1 MEVECDLCGG
11 VETVGHTFW
20 GCDFV
25 AAVWQMANVK
35 APGLMTN
42 PSNFLDLFWC
52 IMEAKPDQDLEASAT
67 TAWFLWNNGNA
78 ARHGESSRTAL
89 QIFKASRLYLV
100 EFQTHCNSPQA
111 HQPHAPYLWRPPP
124 PGWYKTNVNGVVFKE
139 RGQYGIGVV
148 IRNDK
153 GQIMGALSKTLPYPL
168 GALETKAK
176 AAEIGIIFSWELGP
190 REIILE
196 GDSQIVMNVIANHDP
211 GPIQIQQFVAGI
223 KY

>member
-1 MEVECDLCGG
+1 MV
-11 VETVGHTFW
+11 
-20 GCDFV
+20 
-25 AAVWQMANVK
+25 
-35 APGLMTN
+35 
-42 PSNFLDLFWC
+42 
-52 IMEAKPDQDLEASAT
+52 
-67 TAWFLWNNGNA
+67 LWNNGNA

-89 QIFKASRLYLV
+89 QIFEASRLYLV

-139 RGQYGIGVV
+139 QGQCGIGAV

-153 GQIMGALSKTLPYPL
+153 GQIMGALSKTLLYPL

-196 GDSQIVMNVIANHDP
+196 RDSQIVMNVIANHDP
-211 GPIQIQQFVAGI
+211 GPIQIQQLVAGT